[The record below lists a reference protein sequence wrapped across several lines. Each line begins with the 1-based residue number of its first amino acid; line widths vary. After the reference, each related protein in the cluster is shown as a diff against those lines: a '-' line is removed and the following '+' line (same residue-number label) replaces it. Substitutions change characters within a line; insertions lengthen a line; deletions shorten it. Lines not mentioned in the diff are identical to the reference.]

1 MRRFLLRHRPSV
13 SRRHPL
19 WGENHRLRDWVIR
32 SGCLTFRREQ
42 VARGVAVGLLV
53 GFTPTV
59 GFQTLLML
67 GGCLLVGGNFPAAFL
82 VSWVSNPLT
91 MTPLYL
97 AFHELGEYV
106 FGDWLERVI
115 SHTDWLGEAMIDLS
129 CTALG
134 SLMVAIP
141 AAVLGYLA
149 TLGGAEV
156 WQRRRHAARDRR
168 RRARRALQQQGG
180 DPSDLP

>member
-19 WGENHRLRDWVIR
+19 WGDNHRLRDWVIR

-42 VARGVAVGLLV
+42 VARGVAIGLLV
-53 GFTPTV
+53 GLTPTV
-59 GFQTLLML
+59 GVQTLLML

-91 MTPLYL
+91 MTPLYV

-106 FGDWLERVI
+106 FGDWLAGVI
-115 SHTDWLGEAMIDLS
+115 NHTDWVGEAMIDLLS
-129 CTALG
+129 TGLG
-134 SLMVAIP
+134 SLLVALP
-141 AAVLGYLA
+141 AAALGYLA

-168 RRARRALQQQGG
+168 RRQRRALLQEDGK
-180 DPSDLP
+180 ST

>member
-1 MRRFLLRHRPSV
+1 
-13 SRRHPL
+13 
-19 WGENHRLRDWVIR
+19 
-32 SGCLTFRREQ
+32 
-42 VARGVAVGLLV
+42 
-53 GFTPTV
+53 
-59 GFQTLLML
+59 
-67 GGCLLVGGNFPAAFL
+67 
-82 VSWVSNPLT
+82 VSNPLT

-168 RRARRALQQQGG
+168 RRARRAVQQQGG
-180 DPSDLP
+180 KPTDLP